1 MADTVARLLIV
12 EDNKVNRLLLSRSVE
27 THGHHVTQ
35 VENGRAALQIL
46 RREPFDL
53 LLLDIEMP
61 EMDGFAVLE
70 EMTADMDL
78 QDLPV
83 IVTSSVEGL
92 DNIVRCIGLGAEDY
106 LPKPVN
112 PVLLKARIDAS
123 LEKKRLR
130 DQLKELVRRFA
141 TSEVAQ
147 DLQQSGFALG
157 GKRVHASVMFADIR
171 DFTPLVENQTPEDTI
186 ELLNAYF
193 ALMFEAIGSHGG
205 VVNQM
210 VGDGLMALFGAPL
223 PLDDCAG
230 SAVAAALEMIE
241 LIEQFNEERRAIQ
254 KREISIG
261 IGIAT
266 GDVVAGYTGTQQ
278 RATYTGV
285 GETVNLA
292 ARLEAYTK
300 VARRS
305 ILVDE
310 STQRSLKHRVP
321 TDALGA
327 VTFKGKSAA
336 AEVFAVTTAQHA

>member
-1 MADTVARLLIV
+1 MADSPARLLV
-12 EDNKVNRLLLSRSVE
+12 VDDNKVNRLLLSRSLE
-27 THGHHVTQ
+27 MQGHLAALA
-35 VENGRAALQIL
+35 ENGRVALEML

-70 EMTADMDL
+70 QLKADPQL
-78 QDLPV
+78 RDLPV

-106 LPKPVN
+106 LSKPLN
-112 PVLLKARIDAS
+112 SVLLKARIDAS

-130 DQLKELVRRFA
+130 DQQKELVRRFA

-171 DFTPLVENQTPEDTI
+171 GFTPLVESQPPEETI
-186 ELLNAYF
+186 ELLNAYY
-193 ALMFEAIGSHGG
+193 ALMFDAINGHGG

-210 VGDGLMALFGAPL
+210 IGDGLMALFGAPL

-230 SAVAAALEMIE
+230 SAVDAALEMIE
-241 LIEQFNEERRAIQ
+241 LIEQFNLERSAARKPAI
-254 KREISIG
+254 RIG

-266 GDVVAGYTGTQQ
+266 GEVVAGYTGTQQ
-278 RATYTGV
+278 RATYTCIGD
-285 GETVNLA
+285 TVNLA
-292 ARLEAYTK
+292 ARLEAHTK
-300 VARRS
+300 VAGRGVLIDENTRRALRDS
-305 ILVDE
+305 V
-310 STQRSLKHRVP
+310 R

-327 VTFKGKSAA
+327 VPLKGKTATV
-336 AEVFAVTTAQHA
+336 EVFAVAAGRPA

>member
-1 MADTVARLLIV
+1 MAEAVARLLIV

-27 THGHHVTQ
+27 VQGHRVTQ
-35 VENGRAALQIL
+35 ADNGKAALEML
-46 RREPFDL
+46 RREAFDL

-61 EMDGFAVLE
+61 VMDGFGVLE
-70 EMTADMDL
+70 QMKTDADL

-83 IVTSSVEGL
+83 IVTSSVEGVE
-92 DNIVRCIGLGAEDY
+92 NIVRCIGLGAEDY
-106 LPKPVN
+106 LPKPLN

-130 DQLKELVRRFA
+130 DELKELVRRFA

-157 GKRVHASVMFADIR
+157 GKRVNASVMFADIR
-171 DFTPLVENQTPEDTI
+171 GFTPLVESQTPEDTI
-186 ELLNAYF
+186 ELLNDYF
-193 ALMFEAIGSHGG
+193 ALMFEAISSHGG

-230 SAVAAALEMIE
+230 NAVAAALEMIE
-241 LIEQFNEERRAIQ
+241 LIDQFNQGRSAMQ
-254 KREISIG
+254 KPQISIG
-261 IGIAT
+261 IGIAS
-266 GDVVAGYTGTQQ
+266 GGVVAGYTGTQQ
-278 RATYTGV
+278 RATYTCV

-292 ARLEAYTK
+292 ARLEAHTK
-300 VARRS
+300 LARRS
-305 ILVDE
+305 ILIDGR
-310 STQRSLKHRVP
+310 TQRALKHRVP

-327 VTFKGKSAA
+327 VTFKGKSVAA
-336 AEVFAVTTAQHA
+336 DVFAVVTRQHN